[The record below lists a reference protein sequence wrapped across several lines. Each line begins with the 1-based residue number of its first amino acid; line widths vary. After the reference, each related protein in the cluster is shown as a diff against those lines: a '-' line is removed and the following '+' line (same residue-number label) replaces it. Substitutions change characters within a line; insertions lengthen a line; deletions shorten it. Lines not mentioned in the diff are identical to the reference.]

1 MESDEVIRIYTYSTT
16 NKMNVKKLL
25 LVIMILFYLLAGY
38 NHFANPE
45 FYYPLIPPY
54 LSAWSGSINILS
66 GIIEILLAL
75 MLIPKATRKA
85 AAWGIMLMLIA
96 FIPSHIYFIQKG
108 IFQLGPIEV
117 TPAIAWLRLLVVHP
131 MLLLWAWYIAR
142 TDQIVP
148 IVTAGVKN

>member
-1 MESDEVIRIYTYSTT
+1 MTVR
-16 NKMNVKKLL
+16 KVL
-25 LVIMILFYLLAGY
+25 LVIMILFYLFAGN

-54 LSAWSGSINILS
+54 LSKWSGSINILS
-66 GIIEILLAL
+66 GIMEMLLAL

-108 IFQLGPIEV
+108 QFQLGPFEV
-117 TPAIAWLRLLVVHP
+117 TPAIAWIRLLVVHP
-131 MLLLWAWYIAR
+131 MLLLWAWYVSSTEQINFQNKTAR
-142 TDQIVP
+142 R
-148 IVTAGVKN
+148 

>member
-1 MESDEVIRIYTYSTT
+1 
-16 NKMNVKKLL
+16 
-25 LVIMILFYLLAGY
+25 
-38 NHFANPE
+38 
-45 FYYPLIPPY
+45 
-54 LSAWSGSINILS
+54 
-66 GIIEILLAL
+66 

-131 MLLLWAWYIAR
+131 MLFFWAWYIAR

>member
-1 MESDEVIRIYTYSTT
+1 
-16 NKMNVKKLL
+16 
-25 LVIMILFYLLAGY
+25 MILFYLLAGY
-38 NHFANPE
+38 NHFANPD

-66 GIIEILLAL
+66 GVIEILLAL

-85 AAWGIMLMLIA
+85 AAWGIILMLIA

-108 IFQLGPIEV
+108 KFQLGSIEV

-131 MLLLWAWYIAR
+131 ILLLWAWYISK
-142 TDQIVP
+142 TEQI
-148 IVTAGVKN
+148 K